1 MNKTSP
7 NLWSHPPLPAIA
19 PPPPPKQGAGPVSK
33 HLKRI
38 VTKFVFASALLLAIG
53 AVSLSGINTAH
64 AQEPTVTDLSFRY
77 ATDGRTN
84 VSFTTS
90 VAGRYQVTYTLA
102 NDEEFVPTKAVT
114 VSAEQ
119 VGSPVTAVLFTPPGY
134 VGTVGITFN
143 DITYASSTIATPP
156 SPPTLVAGEITDTS
170 IAFSWTA
177 QRSATEYLIYRD
189 ATLLT
194 TTSDLSYI
202 HTGLTPD
209 TEYSYSAE
217 SRYGTATSPPSVP
230 LTVSTIAAPAD
241 NTAPSITTSA
251 ALRHAENDVA
261 AVTTLSATDAEG
273 DTITWSLTGTDAGL
287 FAVDATSGLL
297 TFNTP
302 PNFEDAQDEDG
313 DNSYQV
319 TVTATD
325 DGTPSESSTLEV
337 TVRVTNKNEPGR
349 IGPITGTAQVGQT
362 LTAGEVT
369 DPDGIITSIEYE
381 WGRALPGERH
391 LGIRGAQQ
399 RTYTLVADDIGNTI
413 EVFASY
419 QDGFG
424 FDADERDVTSAP
436 TAVVIAAPV
445 NQPPVID
452 GIDDLNVVAGTL
464 VTLTFHSATDPD
476 GNDATLTYRWTQAG
490 GTPDVTLSGAD
501 TATATFTAPSNA
513 MSLSFRLT
521 VTDEGGASS
530 GWTTNVV
537 VTAAPV
543 ANQPPVADAGDD
555 FSVTASTTGV
565 TLDGSDSTDSDG
577 TIATYAWVHTSTGG
591 VAPSTAITVTPDSTN
606 PAMATFTAPDTAAEL
621 VFTLTV
627 TDDDAA
633 TNVNTDTNT
642 VTITVTAPADTTA
655 PLIVLTGPDTVI
667 LTEEGTY
674 TEQGATAEDDV
685 DGTVDVTIGGNVMT
699 ETEGTYT
706 VTYNAMD
713 AAGNPA
719 TQVTRT
725 VIVQGALTFSNPL
738 RALTSNGATVDGV
751 TYAKDGDILTLNFV
765 VNQALEN
772 APTVTIAG
780 QSAVVT
786 KGSGNDYTATYTV
799 VAAEVSDGAAVYDL
813 GAMAAAGN
821 PDNGF
826 DLREATSAVQIDVTA
841 PTVNFGTIAEGE
853 VEVAQEHD
861 ITFSEAV
868 TGLAR
873 GDFSSTGVAVTVVSG
888 VDNAYT
894 LTLIPSAIA
903 FTLTLDADSVTDAA
917 GNGNAEAIASGTAL
931 PGNQFPIANAG
942 AAQDVT
948 TGATVTLDGSGSSD
962 PDSDALTYS
971 WTHTSTDSGAPSPL
985 ITLTNP
991 TTASPTFTAPATAA
1005 VLVFTL
1011 RVTDGTDAST
1021 GTVTIT
1027 VTAPVLSA
1035 DADLSS
1041 LTISE
1046 GTLPTFAAATTSYAV
1061 DVDNDVA
1068 SVTLTPTT
1076 ADTAASVTVDGATVT
1091 STEASNPIDLA
1102 PGVAKDIR
1110 VVVTAE
1116 DGTEKPYTV
1125 SVTRA
1130 ENTAPSITGGQLVG
1144 RDENG
1149 ATTVAT
1155 YTATDAEGDTITWS
1169 VTGADAGFFTIA
1181 ADPGNANLGVLT
1193 FNTVPDFETQS
1204 TYSVTI
1210 VATDDGEPSMF
1221 SERAVTVTLENVDEI
1236 GTIGTI
1242 DGVAQVGMTLTAPL
1256 AADITDPDGAVVVT
1270 GHSWNGAGTTTAAT
1284 YAVVAGD
1291 LNNTITV
1298 TVTYTDGQGTG
1309 KMLTTAAT
1317 SAVVAADVILS
1328 ADADLSALTISA
1340 GTLPAFAAA
1349 TTSYA
1354 VDVDNDVA
1362 SVTLTPTTS
1371 DTAASVTV
1379 AGTAVTSATASG
1391 AITLNVGANAIAIVV
1406 TAQDGTTEKTYTVTI
1421 DRGANT
1427 APRITTAAT
1436 QSVAENTPTTTP
1448 VVTFAADDDESN
1460 TITWALTGADAG
1472 DFTLNAASGALTF
1485 NALPNYETKRSYAVT
1500 VTATDNGT
1508 PNMPSAP
1515 HAVTIA
1521 VTNVDE
1527 EGSVVIG
1534 GDLLVGAT
1542 LTATVT
1548 EEDGAA
1554 SLTYQWQSA
1563 ASGGTYT
1570 DITSA
1575 TSATYILAATDAGKT
1590 LQVVAMYN
1598 DGFGDKTV
1606 TSTMTG
1612 AVPAAPV
1619 PNQPPVANA
1628 GDLQTVAIGATVTLD
1643 GSGSTDSD
1651 GTIQSYEWVHTTT
1664 DGVAP
1669 ATAITVA
1676 NGVTSTF
1683 TAPDTAV
1690 DSDLVFTLT
1699 VTDDGGVANINTD
1712 TNTVTIT
1719 VTAPVANIAPTA
1731 NAGADQSVTA
1741 STTGVT
1747 LDGTDSTDSDG
1758 TIATYAW
1765 VHTSTDDAPPATAI
1779 TVANGVTSTFTAP
1792 DAAAELV
1799 FTLTVTDDD
1808 AATHSDTVTITV
1820 TAPAVTTNQP
1830 PVANAGALQTV
1841 AIGATVTLDGSGST
1855 DSDGTIATYA
1865 WVHTTT
1871 DDAPPTTPITVA
1883 NGVTSTFTA
1892 PDAAAELVFTLTVT
1906 DDDAA
1911 THSDTVTITV
1921 TAPVVTTPFAVTIPA
1936 LGKSTVGNSASV
1948 GIDFA
1953 RAVTGLETGDFSVSN
1968 GAVNSIA
1975 PATGSGTTFVV
1986 TYTPIT
1992 TGAVTLTLAANA
2004 VTDGDGNPN
2013 LAASATGSAAVA
2025 ATQTTS
2031 KPSFTATTT
2040 IAGLTTAEFDEPK
2053 FEMGIAT
2060 LLTIPV
2066 GDVSII
2072 SIAAGSVVVDYE
2084 VVADTVAARDTRAMT
2099 LDDATDAALRAA
2111 IDQNIPSNAAVTT
2124 TSPVT
2129 ATPDTTAPT
2138 VLLGTIAAGV
2148 VGTAQTHDITFSE
2161 VVTGLTVNDFS
2172 ATGATV
2178 DSVSGSGDTYT
2189 ITFTPTEEGFTLTL
2203 AANSVEDVTGI
2214 AGPAAAI
2221 TATGTAVDATAPE
2234 ITLLGASPVE
2244 VHQGSTFTD
2253 PGATATDGVDGD
2265 LSASIVVGGDPV
2277 DTDTAGDYTITY
2289 DVSDAADNA
2298 AETVTRIVRV
2308 VIVRDLA
2315 RLNAVIL
2322 PEVARSMA
2330 DQHVSAIVQR
2340 LEQARLSNIA
2350 GTAGGASFG
2359 GAGNLTELIKTQG
2372 RAIANDQFDWK
2383 RVLAGS
2389 AFVLPLN
2396 GAGGGA
2402 AEKAQ
2407 DFTFWGAGDY
2417 RSMEGAEG
2425 VNWDGDL
2432 FSLQLGLDAQL
2443 NARTILGVA
2452 ISKSQA
2458 RLDYTDP
2465 RLGASGDYDLD
2476 MTSVHPYL
2484 GWAAGG
2490 LDFWATAGYGDG
2502 ELEISED
2509 RAPGEAIPTSDL
2521 SMQTFALGASG
2532 ILMETGRTT
2541 LRLKG
2546 EAMSSTVE
2554 LDGNA
2559 QITAVTH
2566 DVSRVRMALEATRVQ
2581 ALDSGAQFE
2590 SSLEA
2595 GMRFDGGDGETGAG
2609 AELGASLRYARLGGG
2624 LVIEGKA
2631 RALVGGEAEEWGLSG
2646 AISFQPSTNGRGL
2659 SFSLTPGYGVTSS
2672 GVQQLWQQGLDDG
2685 LGGASH
2691 GASSGS
2697 SKGYS
2702 PSLEVRLDYGMHALR
2717 GPGLMTPYTELSL
2730 GDSGD
2735 TYRLG
2740 LQWQRSKLFDLK
2752 LVTERKEG
2760 TTRADHRI
2768 YLEGELAF

>member
-1 MNKTSP
+1 M
-7 NLWSHPPLPAIA
+7 
-19 PPPPPKQGAGPVSK
+19 
-33 HLKRI
+33 
-38 VTKFVFASALLLAIG
+38 
-53 AVSLSGINTAH
+53 
-64 AQEPTVTDLSFRY
+64 
-77 ATDGRTN
+77 
-84 VSFTTS
+84 
-90 VAGRYQVTYTLA
+90 
-102 NDEEFVPTKAVT
+102 
-114 VSAEQ
+114 
-119 VGSPVTAVLFTPPGY
+119 
-134 VGTVGITFN
+134 
-143 DITYASSTIATPP
+143 
-156 SPPTLVAGEITDTS
+156 
-170 IAFSWTA
+170 
-177 QRSATEYLIYRD
+177 
-189 ATLLT
+189 
-194 TTSDLSYI
+194 
-202 HTGLTPD
+202 
-209 TEYSYSAE
+209 
-217 SRYGTATSPPSVP
+217 
-230 LTVSTIAAPAD
+230 TVSTTAAPVAAD

-841 PTVNFGTIAEGE
+841 PIASLGTITAGDTGQEY
-853 VEVAQEHD
+853 EHD
-861 ITFSEAV
+861 FTFDEAV
-868 TGLAR
+868 TGLAVS
-873 GDFSSTGVAVTVVSG
+873 DFTISDGSITNLTGSG
-888 VDNAYT
+888 TDYT
-894 LTLIPSAIA
+894 LAITPSALS
-903 FTLTLDADSVTDAA
+903 FTVTLAANAVTDAA
-917 GNGNAEAIASGTAL
+917 GNGNAEAIASGTA
-931 PGNQFPIANAG
+931 
-942 AAQDVT
+942 
-948 TGATVTLDGSGSSD
+948 
-962 PDSDALTYS
+962 
-971 WTHTSTDSGAPSPL
+971 
-985 ITLTNP
+985 
-991 TTASPTFTAPATAA
+991 
-1005 VLVFTL
+1005 
-1011 RVTDGTDAST
+1011 
-1021 GTVTIT
+1021 
-1027 VTAPVLSA
+1027 TAPVLST
-1035 DADLSS
+1035 DTNLSA
-1041 LTISE
+1041 LTIDPGALS
-1046 GTLPTFAAATTSYAV
+1046 PAFNA
-1061 DVDNDVA
+1061 DND
-1068 SVTLTPTT
+1068 PQNYI
-1076 ADTAASVTVDGATVT
+1076 ADVGNDVT
-1091 STEASNPIDLA
+1091 STTLTLTGTQTVTVNMMPVTTDADDTASVPITL
-1102 PGVAKDIR
+1102 
-1110 VVVTAE
+1110 VVGENTITILVTAE
-1116 DGTEKPYTV
+1116 DTTTTETYTII
-1125 SVTRA
+1125 VTRA
-1130 ENTAPSITGGQLVG
+1130 ANTAPSITGGQLVG

-1149 ATTVAT
+1149 DTTVAT
-1155 YTATDAEGDTITWS
+1155 YTATDAESDTITWS

-1193 FNTVPDFETQS
+1193 FNTVPDFETKS

-1210 VATDDGEPSMF
+1210 VAADDGEPSMF
-1221 SERAVTVTLENVDEI
+1221 SERAVTVTLENVDET

-1242 DGVAQVGMTLTAPL
+1242 DGVAQVGMTLTAPV

-1270 GHSWNGAGTTTAAT
+1270 GHSWNGAGTTTNAAT

-1298 TVTYTDGQGTG
+1298 TVTYTDGQDTG
-1309 KMLTTAAT
+1309 KMLPTAAT

-1340 GTLPAFAAA
+1340 GTLPTFAAA

-1354 VDVDNDVA
+1354 VSVDNDVA
-1362 SVTLTPTTS
+1362 SVMLTPTTA

-1379 AGTAVTSATASG
+1379 AGTAVASATASG

-1406 TAQDGTTEKTYTVTI
+1406 TAQNGTEKTYTVTI

-1472 DFTLNAASGALTF
+1472 DFTLNAASGALTL

-1515 HAVTIA
+1515 RAVTIA

-1575 TSATYILAATDAGKT
+1575 TSATYILAATDEGKT

-1628 GDLQTVAIGATVTLD
+1628 GDLQTVAIGATVMLD
-1643 GSGSTDSD
+1643 GS
-1651 GTIQSYEWVHTTT
+1651 
-1664 DGVAP
+1664 A
-1669 ATAITVA
+1669 
-1676 NGVTSTF
+1676 
-1683 TAPDTAV
+1683 
-1690 DSDLVFTLT
+1690 
-1699 VTDDGGVANINTD
+1699 
-1712 TNTVTIT
+1712 
-1719 VTAPVANIAPTA
+1719 
-1731 NAGADQSVTA
+1731 
-1741 STTGVT
+1741 
-1747 LDGTDSTDSDG
+1747 STDSDG

-1765 VHTSTDDAPPATAI
+1765 VHTTTDGVAPTTAI
-1779 TVANGVTSTFTAP
+1779 TVANGETSTFTAP

-1808 AATHSDTVTITV
+1808 AATHSDMVTITV
-1820 TAPAVTTNQP
+1820 TAPVVTTNQP
-1830 PVANAGALQTV
+1830 PVANAGADQSVT
-1841 AIGATVTLDGSGST
+1841 ASTTGVTLDGAAST
-1855 DSDGTIATYA
+1855 DSDGTIQSYE
-1865 WVHTTT
+1865 WVHTST
-1871 DDAPPTTPITVA
+1871 DDAPPATPITVA
-1883 NGVTSTFTA
+1883 NGETSTFTA
-1892 PDAAAELVFTLTVT
+1892 PDTAAELVFTLTVT

-1911 THSDTVTITV
+1911 THTDMVTITV
-1921 TAPVVTTPFAVTIPA
+1921 TAPVVTTPVAVTIPP

-1975 PATGSGTTFVV
+1975 PATGSGTEYVV
-1986 TYTPIT
+1986 TYIPSTA
-1992 TGAVTLTLAANA
+1992 GAVTLTLAANA

-2013 LAASATGSAAVA
+2013 LAASATGTAAVA
-2025 ATQTTS
+2025 AAQTTS
-2031 KPSFTATTT
+2031 KPRFVATTT
-2040 IAGLTTAEFDEPK
+2040 IAGLTTAEFDETK
-2053 FEMGIAT
+2053 FVMGIAE
-2060 LLTIPV
+2060 LLSVPAT
-2066 GDVSII
+2066 DVRVL
-2072 SIAAGSVVVDYE
+2072 SIAAGSVVVEYE
-2084 VVADTVAARDTRAMT
+2084 VAADTVAARDARAT
-2099 LDDATDAALRAA
+2099 ALSDATQSELRAA

-2129 ATPDTTAPT
+2129 ATPDTTAP
-2138 VLLGTIAAGV
+2138 
-2148 VGTAQTHDITFSE
+2148 
-2161 VVTGLTVNDFS
+2161 
-2172 ATGATV
+2172 
-2178 DSVSGSGDTYT
+2178 
-2189 ITFTPTEEGFTLTL
+2189 
-2203 AANSVEDVTGI
+2203 
-2214 AGPAAAI
+2214 
-2221 TATGTAVDATAPE
+2221 E
-2234 ITLLGASPVE
+2234 ITLLGASPLE
-2244 VHQGSTFTD
+2244 VNQGTTFTD
-2253 PGATATDGVDGD
+2253 PGATATDDLDGD
-2265 LSASIVVGGDPV
+2265 LSASIVFGGDTV

-2289 DVSDAADNA
+2289 DVSDDAGNAAD
-2298 AETVTRIVRV
+2298 TVTRIVRV
-2308 VIVRDLA
+2308 VIARDLA
-2315 RLNAVIL
+2315 RLNKVIL
-2322 PEVARSMA
+2322 PEVARAMA
-2330 DQHVSAIVQR
+2330 EQNVSAITQR
-2340 LEQARLSNIA
+2340 LEQARLSTTMA
-2350 GTAGGASFG
+2350 GSASFG
-2359 GAGNLTELIKTQG
+2359 GASSLADIIKTQG
-2372 RAIANDQFDWK
+2372 RTVADDQFDLK

-2389 AFVLPLN
+2389 DFVMPLN
-2396 GAGGGA
+2396 ANGARGGSGGDGGY
-2402 AEKAQ
+2402 Q
-2407 DFTFWGAGDY
+2407 GMTFWGAGDY
-2417 RSMEGAEG
+2417 RDLKGADEVRWG
-2425 VNWDGDL
+2425 GDF
-2432 FSLQLGLDAQL
+2432 FSLHLGLDAQL
-2443 NARTILGVA
+2443 SARTILGV
-2452 ISKSQA
+2452 SVSSSQV

-2465 RLGASGDYDLD
+2465 SLEASGDYDLD

-2484 GWAAGG
+2484 GWTTGG
-2490 LDFWATAGYGDG
+2490 LDFWATAGYGEG
-2502 ELEISED
+2502 ELEISENGGQTD
-2509 RAPGEAIPTSDL
+2509 IPASDL
-2521 SMQTFALGASG
+2521 SMQTFGVGASG
-2532 ILMETGRTT
+2532 ILAETGLSM
-2541 LRLKG
+2541 LRLKT
-2546 EAMSSTVE
+2546 EILSTE
-2554 LDGNA
+2554 LEVDA
-2559 QITAVTH
+2559 SEEIAAITQRA
-2566 DVSRVRMALEATRVQ
+2566 SRLRLALEATRNQ
-2581 ALDSGAQFE
+2581 TLNSGGRLE
-2590 SSLEA
+2590 SSLEVGA
-2595 GMRFDGGDGETGAG
+2595 RQDSGDGETGAG
-2609 AELGASLRYARLGGG
+2609 AELGGSLLYTSPGGS
-2624 LVIEGKA
+2624 LTMQGKA
-2631 RALVGGEAEEWGLSG
+2631 RVLVAGKGDAKEWGLSG
-2646 AISFQPSTNGRGL
+2646 VISLRPSADGSGL
-2659 SFSLTPGYGVTSS
+2659 SFSLTPGYGVTASS
-2672 GVQQLWQQGLDDG
+2672 MQQLWQQGLIDDLSANG
-2685 LGGASH
+2685 QGGDAGNSYD
-2691 GASSGS
+2691 
-2697 SKGYS
+2697 YS
-2702 PSLEVRLDYGMHALR
+2702 PTLDVRLDYGMNTLR
-2717 GPGLMTPYTELSL
+2717 GPGLITPYTEMSF
-2730 GDSGD
+2730 GDNKN

-2740 LQWQRSKLFDLK
+2740 LQWQRSLLFELK
-2752 LVTERKEG
+2752 LVAEREESAISG
-2760 TTRADHRI
+2760 GDTTGRSTTADHRI
-2768 YLEGELAF
+2768 YLEGELHF